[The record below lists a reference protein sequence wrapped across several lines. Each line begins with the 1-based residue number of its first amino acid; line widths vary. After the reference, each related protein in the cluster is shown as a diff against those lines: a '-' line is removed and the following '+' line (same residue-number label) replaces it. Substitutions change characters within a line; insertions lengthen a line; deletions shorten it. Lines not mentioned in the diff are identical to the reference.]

1 MKVNIV
7 NNKKLV
13 DVNSLKEIS
22 NPVYFNKGNTPTED
36 GLFSYEIFGR
46 PGSYDRKT
54 IFAYIDLKNKF
65 LHPLVY
71 KNLLRL
77 NRKFDDCMAGRG
89 NWILD
94 PKGEI
99 MDAPEGTAGSGTGL
113 DFLYKNWDKMTYR
126 MTDSTA
132 RKERVDFLKALKRDE
147 AFMGEQIVIP
157 PYYRD
162 INYQDTDK
170 GKVAHDVINDLYAK
184 LIRMTMSLK
193 ETDTALTGLDFVGNM
208 TKTNIQQ
215 CLIDIYN
222 YFVQKIKGK
231 NGIFRQAVMGK
242 SVDYAGR
249 SVISAPSFNMNDY
262 RDMKVSFEYSGVPLS
277 QVIVIFLPFVTK
289 WLQDFFEK
297 EFRNLKTIEHK
308 DKKTGDT
315 RFVQLVNPME
325 DFTFDEI
332 KKKIDQFVKAPTERF
347 EVIKVNT
354 EEGYKSLVFRGMNRD
369 PNREEA
375 DQTPDS
381 TISRRKLTWTD
392 MFYMAAVDVVK
403 DKHVYITR
411 YPLEDYFGIYPSKVT
426 VLSTFKTAPQY
437 VNGVFYEHYPVINL
451 ETPKEKISGL
461 FIDSL
466 QLFNA
471 MLPAIGG
478 DFDGDQVTIRGV
490 FTQEAN
496 LEAERLIRSPKNIL
510 NITGKNIR
518 KISNEGVQTLYNL
531 TKE

>member
-7 NNKKLV
+7 NIDKVVEVNKLE
-13 DVNSLKEIS
+13 EIK

-36 GLFSYEIFGR
+36 GLFSYEVFGR

-54 IFAYIDLKNKF
+54 IFAYVDLKEHF

-71 KNLLRL
+71 KNLLRI
-77 NRKFDDCMAGRG
+77 NRKFDDCIAGRG

-99 MDAPEGTAGSGTGL
+99 IAADEGTKESGTGL
-113 DFLYKNWDKMTYR
+113 SFLYKNWDKMKYR
-126 MTDSTA
+126 VTDSSS
-132 RKERVDFLKALKRDE
+132 RKERVDFLRSLKKEE
-147 AFMGEQIVIP
+147 AFMRKQLVIP
-157 PYYRD
+157 AFYRD
-162 INYQDTDK
+162 INYQDADK
-170 GKVAHDVINDLYAK
+170 GKLGVDDINTLYSK
-184 LIRMTMSLK
+184 LIRLTVALR
-193 ETDTALTGLDFVGNM
+193 ETDSALTGVDFIGNM
-208 TKTNIQQ
+208 TKTSVQQ

-222 YFVQKIKGK
+222 YFTSKVRGK

-249 SVISAPSFNMNDY
+249 SVISAPSFNMNSY
-262 RDMKVSFEYSGVPLS
+262 KDMKVSFEYSGVPLS
-277 QVIVIFLPFVTK
+277 QCIVIFLPFVVK
-289 WLQDFFEK
+289 WLQSWFEK
-297 EFRNLKTIEHK
+297 EYGMIKTFTVR
-308 DKKTGDT
+308 DKKTGEP
-315 RFVQLVNPME
+315 RQVNLVDPME
-325 DFTFDEI
+325 DFTFDAI
-332 KKKIDQFVKAPTERF
+332 KMKIDQFVKAQTERF
-347 EVIKVNT
+347 EVVQVHT
-354 EEGYKSLVFRGMNRD
+354 EEGYIPVYWRGMNRD
-369 PNREEA
+369 PDRENTE
-375 DQTPDS
+375 DTPDS
-381 TISRRKLTWTD
+381 TIRRHLTWTD
-392 MFYMAAVDVVK
+392 LFYMASVDVVK

-426 VLSTFKTAPQY
+426 VMSTFKTAPQY
-437 VNGVFYEHYPVINL
+437 VNGVWYEHYPVIDL
-451 ETPKEKISGL
+451 DSPKEKIPGL

-496 LEAERLIRSPKNIL
+496 EEAERLIKSPKNIL

-518 KISNEGVQTLYNL
+518 KISNEGVQTLFNL
-531 TKE
+531 TKD